1 MPRYQYACPD
11 CGNQFE
17 VQQKFTDKPLKKCP
31 TCGRRSIHRVVG
43 LVAVSFKGTG
53 FYVND
58 SKNGSSGKTTTKPE
72 GEETKVEAATDAK
85 PEAVADA
92 TAKPD
97 AKADGSAEPVAK
109 PAETTTAETKADS
122 TAKKSEGKAESKPAS
137 SSDKK
142 SKHKS

>member
-11 CGNQFE
+11 CGHQFE
-17 VQQKFTDKPLKKCP
+17 AQQKFTDKPLKKCP

-58 SKNGSSGKTTTKPE
+58 SKSGSTGKTAAKPE
-72 GEETKVEAATDAK
+72 GEETKVEVATDAK
-85 PEAVADA
+85 PDA
-92 TAKPD
+92 TADAAAKPD
-97 AKADGSAEPVAK
+97 VKADSSAEPAAK
-109 PAETTTAETKADS
+109 PAETASAETKTDS
-122 TAKKSEGKAESKPAS
+122 ATKKPEGKAESESSS

-142 SKHKS
+142 PKRKS